1 MSTNRVRELWRD
13 RSTGDA
19 FVVELEDDRV
29 LAAEGPLDPDR
40 LGDVGRAWTSPLD
53 GRLPAFTG
61 LATDFDRRR
70 DEFER
75 EPLPA

>member
-1 MSTNRVRELWRD
+1 MSTNRARELWRD

-19 FVVELEDDRV
+19 FLVEVEDGRV
-29 LAAEGPLDPDR
+29 LAADGPVDPARFDA
-40 LGDVGRAWTSPLD
+40 VGRAWLSPSE

-61 LATDFDRRR
+61 LATDLDRRR

-75 EPLPA
+75 RPLPP